1 MSEEWRQQLLTSL
14 AIQFNEVKYPLYVQ
28 SILNLKYYAPL
39 KYKAMHNQI
48 HTFAKRLRISAKSL
62 LLQAKKLRNSE

>member
-1 MSEEWRQQLLTSL
+1 MRHSGPDIVGFGLGLANIASQSIHNAAMSEEWRQQLLTSL

-39 KYKAMHNQI
+39 QYIGNA
-48 HTFAKRLRISAKSL
+48 
-62 LLQAKKLRNSE
+62 